1 MSEMKP
7 GLLIPVAALAGACL
21 LASCEAFIP
30 LRPEGRLYL
39 RFCEDVFLATRAAGD
54 VPDTNE
60 FILTVLD
67 SKGGEV
73 YRGKYGDS
81 PGSLNV
87 PTGSY
92 TIEAVSIEFEAP
104 KFSAPQYGD
113 RQVVAV
119 ASGSDS
125 YVELICRQLNAGVKL
140 NIAPDFLTS
149 YPGGSLHLVSDDGR
163 LLYSYS
169 EKRIAY
175 FNPGSVS
182 LMLSDGSTD
191 EVLLTR
197 TVESQE
203 ILVLNISAT
212 PPGTSK
218 QGISVSV
225 DTTRNWTVEDFVI
238 GQGGDKGGTTET
250 AYNVGQARA
259 AAGEEDVWVCGYVV
273 GGDLSSSS
281 ASFSPPF
288 KSRTNLV
295 LASRSSVTDKA
306 SCLSVQ
312 LQKGDIRDAL
322 NLVDNPD
329 ILGMEIF
336 LRGDIVEAYYGIPGL
351 QNITEY
357 RFKD

>member
-1 MSEMKP
+1 MLGMRLRLFFP
-7 GLLIPVAALAGACL
+7 AALAGACL

-30 LRPEGRLYL
+30 IRPEGRLLL
-39 RFCEDVFLATRAAGD
+39 RFSEDVFLSTRSSYD
-54 VPDTNE
+54 IPDTND

-67 SKGGEV
+67 SKGSEI
-73 YRGKYGDS
+73 YSGKYGDS
-81 PGSLNV
+81 PGALEV
-87 PTGSY
+87 PSGSY
-92 TIEAVSIEFEAP
+92 TILAVSGEFVPP

-113 RQVVAV
+113 RQVVSV
-119 ASGSDS
+119 VSGSDS

-140 NIAPDFLTS
+140 NIASNFLTS
-149 YPGGSLHLVSDDGR
+149 FPNGSLLLRSDDGS

-175 FNPGSVS
+175 FSPGRVS
-182 LMLSDGSTD
+182 LILSDGGTD

-197 TVESQE
+197 NIESQE
-203 ILVLNISAT
+203 VLVINISA
-212 PPGTSK
+212 PEPDMSRH
-218 QGISVSV
+218 GISVSV

-238 GQGGDKGGTTET
+238 GQGDGRGSVPDK
-250 AYNVGQARA
+250 AYNVSQARG
-259 AAGEEDVWVCGYVV
+259 AAGTEDVWVYGYIV

-288 KSRTNLV
+288 KSQTNIV
-295 LASRSSVTDKA
+295 LASRSSVTDK
-306 SCLSVQ
+306 SQCLSVQ

-329 ILGMEIF
+329 ILGTEVF
-336 LRGDIVEAYYGIPGL
+336 LKGDIVQAYYGIPGL

-357 RFKD
+357 RFKE

>member
-1 MSEMKP
+1 MK
-7 GLLIPVAALAGACL
+7 LRSILSAAAISGACV

-30 LRPEGRLYL
+30 VRPDGRLYL
-39 RFCEDVFLATRAAGD
+39 RFCEDVFLRTRSEFEI
-54 VPDTNE
+54 PDTND

-67 SKGGEV
+67 SDGAEL

-81 PGSLNV
+81 PEHLTV
-87 PTGSY
+87 PSGSY
-92 TIEAVSIEFEAP
+92 TVEAVSQEFKAP

-113 RQVVAV
+113 RQVVSV
-119 ASGSDS
+119 PSGYDS
-125 YVELICRQLNAGVKL
+125 HVELICRQLNSGVKL
-140 NIAPDFLTS
+140 NIAPSFLTS
-149 YPGGSLHLVSDDGR
+149 YPGGSLLLKGDDGK

-182 LMLSDGSTD
+182 LILSDGGKD
-191 EVLLTR
+191 EILLTR
-197 TVESQE
+197 VLESQE
-203 ILVLNISAT
+203 ILVLNVSA
-212 PPGTSK
+212 PSSGSSVS
-218 QGISVSV
+218 GISVSV
-225 DTTRNWTVEDFVI
+225 DTTRHWTVEDFVI
-238 GQGGDKGGTTET
+238 GQENGRGDEPGN

-259 AAGEEDVWVCGYVV
+259 SAGEEDVWVCGYVV

-288 KSRTNLV
+288 KSRTNIV

-329 ILGMEIF
+329 ILGMEVF
-336 LRGDIVEAYYGIPGL
+336 LKGDIVEAYYGIPGL
-351 QNITEY
+351 QNITEF